1 MLERSAFKS
10 CVQYLIDLL
19 GLKKDETDVLRSTID
34 LIFDQLGQLYFDEI
48 IQGMV
53 HSVPRTYLHLLSD
66 LLYKF
71 VMRYPDK
78 ARLWLR
84 QSLAWLRQ
92 SLALAPGTPVNPQD
106 PVQQGPKS
114 ARDLLLK
121 QAMTTRNIRRFK
133 DVVKEF
139 ILQYR
144 GL

>member
-19 GLKKDETDVLRSTID
+19 GLKKDETDALRSTID

-84 QSLAWLRQ
+84 QSLA
-92 SLALAPGTPVNPQD
+92 LAPGTPVNPQD